1 MAVGIVNDVES
12 LKKFRGELLDTSD
25 DLKEQ
30 LNRTESAIEEVAE
43 SWGDSQFVKFKEGF
57 EQDKDVIKP
66 LCDEIED
73 FEYDVLLP
81 LENTLRKYLD
91 L

>member
-1 MAVGIVNDVES
+1 MAAIQNDVES

-25 DLKEQ
+25 KLKDQ
-30 LNRTESAIEEVAE
+30 LSRTEAAIEEVAAV
-43 SWGDSQFVKFKEGF
+43 WRDSQFVKFKEGF

-66 LCDEIED
+66 LCDDIEE
-73 FEYDVLLP
+73 FEGDVLLP
-81 LENTLRKYLD
+81 LENILRRYLD